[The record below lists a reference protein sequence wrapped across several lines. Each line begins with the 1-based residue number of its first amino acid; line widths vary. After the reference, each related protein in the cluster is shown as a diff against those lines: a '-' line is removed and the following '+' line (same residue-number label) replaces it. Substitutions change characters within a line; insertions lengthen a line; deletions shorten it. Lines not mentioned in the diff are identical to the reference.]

1 MRIKPSYVASNMLV
15 ITSGEFAC
23 QSENCVVISAI
34 AHVDKTYLQRPYMAH
49 LELPRISTESDN
61 LSAVAATI
69 NIEIALLLTWMLLS
83 MQRLPF
89 EQHLNDNEDYF

>member
-1 MRIKPSYVASNMLV
+1 
-15 ITSGEFAC
+15 
-23 QSENCVVISAI
+23 
-34 AHVDKTYLQRPYMAH
+34 MAH